1 MDSHFLAGDVALAA
15 ALSQSHDRPHAA
27 FAALHAAAERLVG
40 ARLFTVLAF
49 DFPHNR
55 ARRPYSSDEE
65 IYPTGA
71 GDPIGTTIWEHT
83 LIEKRQPLVLNS
95 PSAMA
100 TLLPNVEQLVRLGC
114 EAMLNLPVVMAGQT
128 LGALNMLHEN
138 GRYTRRAHR
147 GGCMALAPAA
157 AAILLWMQRH
167 PRTEPCRPR
176 RSALRPT
183 SEALSRTSW
192 CSRPIRQRASL

>member
-1 MDSHFLAGDVALAA
+1 MDSHFAAGDIALAT
-15 ALSQSHDRPHAA
+15 ALSQSQNQPQAA

-83 LIEKRQPLVLNS
+83 LIEKREPLVLNS
-95 PSAMA
+95 PAAMA

-114 EAMLNLPVVMAGQT
+114 AAMLNLPVVMAGQT
-128 LGALNMLHEN
+128 LGALNMLHDN
-138 GRYTRRAHR
+138 GRYTAERIEAA
-147 GGCMALAPAA
+147 MTLAPAA
-157 AAILLWMQRH
+157 AAILLWMQR
-167 PRTEPCRPR
+167 
-176 RSALRPT
+176 
-183 SEALSRTSW
+183 
-192 CSRPIRQRASL
+192 QKD